1 MVVFKMMLAASLK
14 DKITLFYSLLLPLG
28 LLAGLGLYFDDP
40 AYAPRLLT
48 GVIVLSS
55 MFWGVSG
62 IAFQVHWQRSRGVF
76 KLLKLTPYPMIG
88 FIAQMTA
95 ARSFLGILI
104 NLFVLAVGMLLFR
117 IELSAGEFFFTV
129 CFMVAGALCFGSL
142 GYLISN
148 FAGNEGQI
156 NLISNLLF
164 IPMVFGSEA
173 FYSLDHAPDWVVK
186 MGETL
191 PLVHFVQGMHIAQ
204 GLSAEPI
211 VLPLLI
217 LVLYTMLLM
226 IAAALTFKYD
236 TAG

>member
-48 GVIVLSS
+48 GVIVLSA
-55 MFWGVSG
+55 MFWCVSG

-76 KLLKLTPYPMIG
+76 MLLKLTPYPMLG
-88 FIAQMTA
+88 FVAQMTA

-104 NLFVLAVGMLLFR
+104 NLFVLAVGVLLFN
-117 IELSAGEFFFTV
+117 IEVSAGGIFYMV
-129 CFMVAGALCFGSL
+129 CFMAAGALCFASL

-173 FYSLDHAPDWVVK
+173 FYSLEHAPVWVVK
-186 MGETL
+186 VGEVL
-191 PLVHFVQGMHIAQ
+191 PLSHFVEGLHSAQ
-204 GLSAEPI
+204 GLSGEFL
-211 VLPLLI
+211 VLPFMILL
-217 LVLYTMLLM
+217 LYTLLLL
-226 IAAALTFKYD
+226 IAAALTFKHD